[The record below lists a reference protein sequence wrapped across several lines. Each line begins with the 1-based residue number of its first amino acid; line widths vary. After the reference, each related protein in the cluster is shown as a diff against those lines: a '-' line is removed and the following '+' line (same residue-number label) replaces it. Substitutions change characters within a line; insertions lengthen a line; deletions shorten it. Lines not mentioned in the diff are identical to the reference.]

1 MSTTVYEII
10 TTQIIAQLEK
20 GVVSWRTGL
29 PKNLIS
35 GKVYRGI
42 NLFRLSM
49 VNEEHFVTRKQDE
62 ELGGRIRCKGFPVV
76 FWKML
81 ERETQ
86 KSGEIERIPLLRY
99 YKVYPVSGVD
109 GLEVPATNTETVAPI
124 DAAEDVVRTMTN
136 PPAIRYGGRGA
147 CYFPSRDEVQMPE
160 MQSFIDG
167 EEFYSTLF
175 HELAHSTG
183 HETRLDC
190 EGVTTNWAFGSH
202 YYSDEELIAE
212 MTSSFLCGF
221 AGIGQK
227 TMPNSAAG
235 SGSCK
240 PIRGISSRPARKH
253 RRQLITSFATTTKTP
268 VDPGFSH
275 VCMLS
280 CFHGVMQTCFH
291 VSMFA

>member
-10 TTQIIAQLEK
+10 TAQIIAQLEK
-20 GVVSWRTGL
+20 GVVPWRQPWRTGL
-29 PKNLIS
+29 PKNLVS

-42 NLFRLSM
+42 NLFLLSV
-49 VNEEHFVTRKQDE
+49 VNEEFFVTRKQAE

-81 ERETQ
+81 ERENP

-109 GLEVPATNTETVAPI
+109 GLEVPVTNAATVVPI
-124 DAAEDVVRTMTN
+124 DAAEEVVRQMPN
-136 PPAIRYGGRGA
+136 PPSIKYAGRGA

-160 MQSFIDG
+160 MQSFTDG

-183 HETRLDC
+183 HQSRLDRV
-190 EGVTTNWAFGSH
+190 GVTTNWAFGSH
-202 YYSDEELIAE
+202 EYSDEELIAE

-227 TMPNSAAG
+227 TMPNSAAYIGGWLRKLQADPRYIVKAG
-235 SGSCK
+235 SKAQRAADYILG
-240 PIRGISSRPARKH
+240 H
-253 RRQLITSFATTTKTP
+253 HNE
-268 VDPGFSH
+268 DPG
-275 VCMLS
+275 
-280 CFHGVMQTCFH
+280 
-291 VSMFA
+291 